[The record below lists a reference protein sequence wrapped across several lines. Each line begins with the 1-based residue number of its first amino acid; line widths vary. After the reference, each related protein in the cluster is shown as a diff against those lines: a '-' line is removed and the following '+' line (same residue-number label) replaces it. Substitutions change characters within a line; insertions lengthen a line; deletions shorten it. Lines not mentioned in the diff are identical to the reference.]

1 MAIWVISWVKLK
13 SVRAHNVMTV
23 ATWLPFWKQ
32 ENDYGKLWISWIT
45 FFFVLVWV
53 PFVRW
58 HTLTLRNLTSLCIC
72 QYSEGRSATPCKTK
86 NNVKQLT
93 MINAQWKSD
102 IFVRSLVL
110 LRSFFP
116 SFFHLFFHSLLR
128 SLAHSFIRSFVRSF
142 RQSFARSLAHS
153 LIRSFFQSI
162 VCSFARSLICLFVR
176 SFSRKLARSFVRFV
190 NHLFSRSLAHSF
202 VRSVN
207 RSFVRSLA
215 YLCACSFSRSLA
227 HSLVRSLVRSFAITS
242 HSMHMLTTFPSS
254 TRSSSSSLSVEL
266 SAGSDG
272 ILNKVDRRLC
282 KFCLLLRLTIKANE

>member
-45 FFFVLVWV
+45 FFFALVWV

-128 SLAHSFIRSFVRSF
+128 SLAHSFIRSFVRSVN
-142 RQSFARSLAHS
+142 RSL
-153 LIRSFFQSI
+153 
-162 VCSFARSLICLFVR
+162 ARSLIL
-176 SFSRKLARSFVRFV
+176 
-190 NHLFSRSLAHSF
+190 
-202 VRSVN
+202 
-207 RSFVRSLA
+207 
-215 YLCACSFSRSLA
+215 
-227 HSLVRSLVRSFAITS
+227 
-242 HSMHMLTTFPSS
+242 
-254 TRSSSSSLSVEL
+254 
-266 SAGSDG
+266 
-272 ILNKVDRRLC
+272 
-282 KFCLLLRLTIKANE
+282 

>member
-1 MAIWVISWVKLK
+1 M
-13 SVRAHNVMTV
+13 
-23 ATWLPFWKQ
+23 
-32 ENDYGKLWISWIT
+32 
-45 FFFVLVWV
+45 WV
-53 PFVRW
+53 PFVGW

-128 SLAHSFIRSFVRSF
+128 SLAHSFVRSF
-142 RQSFARSLAHS
+142 RQSF
-153 LIRSFFQSI
+153 
-162 VCSFARSLICLFVR
+162 
-176 SFSRKLARSFVRFV
+176 ARSFVRFV

-215 YLCACSFSRSLA
+215 YLCTRFVFSFARSFVSSFFSSLA
-227 HSLVRSLVRSFAITS
+227 RLLLPAIQCTCSPLSRLALGHLLLHSRLNFPQAPMEFWTRWTAGFASFACCYG
-242 HSMHMLTTFPSS
+242 LQ
-254 TRSSSSSLSVEL
+254 
-266 SAGSDG
+266 
-272 ILNKVDRRLC
+272 
-282 KFCLLLRLTIKANE
+282 

>member
-45 FFFVLVWV
+45 FFFVSVWV

-93 MINAQWKSD
+93 MINAQWKKWY
-102 IFVRSLVL
+102 IRSLVSSFAFFL
-110 LRSFFP
+110 PFVFSFVLSFVASLTRSFVY
-116 SFFHLFFHSLLR
+116 
-128 SLAHSFIRSFVRSF
+128 SFVRSF

-176 SFSRKLARSFVRFV
+176 FLVSSLARLFVSSIICF
-190 NHLFSRSLAHSF
+190 
-202 VRSVN
+202 
-207 RSFVRSLA
+207 
-215 YLCACSFSRSLA
+215 
-227 HSLVRSLVRSFAITS
+227 LVRSLTRSFVPSIVRSFA
-242 HSMHMLTTFPSS
+242 HSLICALVRFLV
-254 TRSSSSSLSVEL
+254 RSL
-266 SAGSDG
+266 
-272 ILNKVDRRLC
+272 IR
-282 KFCLLLRLTIKANE
+282 

>member
-128 SLAHSFIRSFVRSF
+128 SLAHSF
-142 RQSFARSLAHS
+142 RQSFARSLAYS

-162 VCSFARSLICLFVR
+162 VCSLARSLICLFVR

-215 YLCACSFSRSLA
+215 YLCARSFSRSLA
-227 HSLVRSLVRSFAITS
+227 HSLVRSLVRLLACYYQPFNA
-242 HSMHMLTTFPSS
+242 HAHHFP
-254 TRSSSSSLSVEL
+254 V
-266 SAGSDG
+266 
-272 ILNKVDRRLC
+272 
-282 KFCLLLRLTIKANE
+282 

>member
-32 ENDYGKLWISWIT
+32 ENDYGKLWISWIK

-128 SLAHSFIRSFVRSF
+128 SLAHSFIRSFVP
-142 RQSFARSLAHS
+142 
-153 LIRSFFQSI
+153 SI
-162 VCSFARSLICLFVR
+162 VRS
-176 SFSRKLARSFVRFV
+176 LARSFF
-190 NHLFSRSLAHSF
+190 NSF
-202 VRSVN
+202 VLSVN
-207 RSFVRSLA
+207 CLFVRSLA
-215 YLCACSFSRSLA
+215 YLF
-227 HSLVRSLVRSFAITS
+227 VRSFVFS
-242 HSMHMLTTFPSS
+242 
-254 TRSSSSSLSVEL
+254 
-266 SAGSDG
+266 
-272 ILNKVDRRLC
+272 
-282 KFCLLLRLTIKANE
+282 

>member
-1 MAIWVISWVKLK
+1 M
-13 SVRAHNVMTV
+13 
-23 ATWLPFWKQ
+23 
-32 ENDYGKLWISWIT
+32 
-45 FFFVLVWV
+45 WV

-128 SLAHSFIRSFVRSF
+128 SLAHSFVRSF
-142 RQSFARSLAHS
+142 RQSF
-153 LIRSFFQSI
+153 
-162 VCSFARSLICLFVR
+162 
-176 SFSRKLARSFVRFV
+176 ARSFVRFV

-215 YLCACSFSRSLA
+215 YLCTRFVFSFARSFVSSFFSSLA
-227 HSLVRSLVRSFAITS
+227 RLLLPAIQCTCSPLSRLTPGHLLLHSRLNFPQAPMEFWTRWTAGFASFACCYG
-242 HSMHMLTTFPSS
+242 LQ
-254 TRSSSSSLSVEL
+254 
-266 SAGSDG
+266 
-272 ILNKVDRRLC
+272 
-282 KFCLLLRLTIKANE
+282 

>member
-1 MAIWVISWVKLK
+1 M
-13 SVRAHNVMTV
+13 
-23 ATWLPFWKQ
+23 
-32 ENDYGKLWISWIT
+32 
-45 FFFVLVWV
+45 WV
-53 PFVRW
+53 PFVGW

-128 SLAHSFIRSFVRSF
+128 SLAHSFVRSF
-142 RQSFARSLAHS
+142 RQSF
-153 LIRSFFQSI
+153 
-162 VCSFARSLICLFVR
+162 
-176 SFSRKLARSFVRFV
+176 ARSFVRFV

-207 RSFVRSLA
+207 HSFVRSLA
-215 YLCACSFSRSLA
+215 YLCTRFVFSFARSFVSSFFSSLA
-227 HSLVRSLVRSFAITS
+227 RLLLPAIQCTCSPLSRLALGHLLLHSRLNFPQAPMEFWTRWTAGFASFACCYG
-242 HSMHMLTTFPSS
+242 LQ
-254 TRSSSSSLSVEL
+254 
-266 SAGSDG
+266 
-272 ILNKVDRRLC
+272 
-282 KFCLLLRLTIKANE
+282 

>member
-128 SLAHSFIRSFVRSF
+128 SLAHSFIRSFVRSVN
-142 RQSFARSLAHS
+142 RSLARSLAHS

-176 SFSRKLARSFVRFV
+176 FLVSSLARLFVSSIICF
-190 NHLFSRSLAHSF
+190 
-202 VRSVN
+202 
-207 RSFVRSLA
+207 
-215 YLCACSFSRSLA
+215 
-227 HSLVRSLVRSFAITS
+227 LVRSLTRSFVPSIVRSFA
-242 HSMHMLTTFPSS
+242 HSLICALVRFLV
-254 TRSSSSSLSVEL
+254 RSL
-266 SAGSDG
+266 
-272 ILNKVDRRLC
+272 IR
-282 KFCLLLRLTIKANE
+282 

>member
-93 MINAQWKSD
+93 MINAQWKND

-128 SLAHSFIRSFVRSF
+128 SLAHSFIRSFVPSIV
-142 RQSFARSLAHS
+142 RSLA
-153 LIRSFFQSI
+153 RSFFN
-162 VCSFARSLICLFVR
+162 SFVLSVNCLFVR
-176 SFSRKLARSFVRFV
+176 SLARLFVCSFVRFLV
-190 NHLFSRSLAHSF
+190 SSLARLF
-202 VRSVN
+202 VS
-207 RSFVRSLA
+207 SIICF
-215 YLCACSFSRSLA
+215 
-227 HSLVRSLVRSFAITS
+227 LVRSLTRSFVPSIVRSFA
-242 HSMHMLTTFPSS
+242 HSLICALVRFLV
-254 TRSSSSSLSVEL
+254 RSL
-266 SAGSDG
+266 
-272 ILNKVDRRLC
+272 IR
-282 KFCLLLRLTIKANE
+282 

>member
-13 SVRAHNVMTV
+13 SVRAHSVMTV

-45 FFFVLVWV
+45 FFFVSVWV
-53 PFVRW
+53 PFVGW

-128 SLAHSFIRSFVRSF
+128 SLAHSFVRSF
-142 RQSFARSLAHS
+142 RQSF
-153 LIRSFFQSI
+153 
-162 VCSFARSLICLFVR
+162 
-176 SFSRKLARSFVRFV
+176 ARSFVRFV

-202 VRSVN
+202 VCSVN

-215 YLCACSFSRSLA
+215 YLCTRSFSRSLA
-227 HSLVRSLVRSFAITS
+227 HSLVRSLVRLLACYYQLFNA
-242 HSMHMLTTFPSS
+242 HAHHFP
-254 TRSSSSSLSVEL
+254 V
-266 SAGSDG
+266 
-272 ILNKVDRRLC
+272 
-282 KFCLLLRLTIKANE
+282 

>member
-32 ENDYGKLWISWIT
+32 ENDYGKLWINWIT
-45 FFFVLVWV
+45 FVFVLVWV

-58 HTLTLRNLTSLCIC
+58 HILTLRNLTSLCIC

-93 MINAQWKSD
+93 MINAQWKKWY
-102 IFVRSLVL
+102 IRSLVS
-110 LRSFFP
+110 SFAFFLP
-116 SFFHLFFHSLLR
+116 FVFSFVLSFVASLTR
-128 SLAHSFIRSFVRSF
+128 SLNSFIRSFVPSIVC
-142 RQSFARSLAHS
+142 SLAHF

-215 YLCACSFSRSLA
+215 YLCARSFSRSLA
-227 HSLVRSLVRSFAITS
+227 NSLVRSLIRLLACYHQPFNVHA
-242 HSMHMLTTFPSS
+242 HHFP
-254 TRSSSSSLSVEL
+254 V
-266 SAGSDG
+266 
-272 ILNKVDRRLC
+272 
-282 KFCLLLRLTIKANE
+282 

>member
-93 MINAQWKSD
+93 MINAQWKKWYIRSLVSSFAFFLPFVFSFVLSFVASLTRSFVPS
-102 IFVRSLVL
+102 IVRSLA
-110 LRSFFP
+110 R
-116 SFFHLFFHSLLR
+116 LFFN
-128 SLAHSFIRSFVRSF
+128 SFVLSVNCL
-142 RQSFARSLAHS
+142 FARSLAY
-153 LIRSFFQSI
+153 
-162 VCSFARSLICLFVR
+162 LFVR
-176 SFSRKLARSFVRFV
+176 SFV
-190 NHLFSRSLAHSF
+190 FS
-202 VRSVN
+202 
-207 RSFVRSLA
+207 
-215 YLCACSFSRSLA
+215 
-227 HSLVRSLVRSFAITS
+227 
-242 HSMHMLTTFPSS
+242 
-254 TRSSSSSLSVEL
+254 
-266 SAGSDG
+266 
-272 ILNKVDRRLC
+272 
-282 KFCLLLRLTIKANE
+282 

>member
-45 FFFVLVWV
+45 FFFVSVWV

-93 MINAQWKSD
+93 MINAQWKKWY
-102 IFVRSLVL
+102 IRSLVSSFAFFL
-110 LRSFFP
+110 PFVFSFVLSFVASLTRSFVY
-116 SFFHLFFHSLLR
+116 SL
-128 SLAHSFIRSFVRSF
+128 VRSF

-176 SFSRKLARSFVRFV
+176 FLVSSLARLFVSSIICF
-190 NHLFSRSLAHSF
+190 
-202 VRSVN
+202 
-207 RSFVRSLA
+207 
-215 YLCACSFSRSLA
+215 
-227 HSLVRSLVRSFAITS
+227 LVRSLTRSFVPSIVRSFA
-242 HSMHMLTTFPSS
+242 HSLICALVRFLV
-254 TRSSSSSLSVEL
+254 RSL
-266 SAGSDG
+266 
-272 ILNKVDRRLC
+272 IR
-282 KFCLLLRLTIKANE
+282 

>member
-93 MINAQWKSD
+93 MINAQWKND

-128 SLAHSFIRSFVRSF
+128 SLAHSFVRSF
-142 RQSFARSLAHS
+142 RQSF
-153 LIRSFFQSI
+153 
-162 VCSFARSLICLFVR
+162 
-176 SFSRKLARSFVRFV
+176 ARSFVRFV

-202 VRSVN
+202 VCSVN

-215 YLCACSFSRSLA
+215 YLCTRSFSRSLA
-227 HSLVRSLVRSFAITS
+227 HSLVRSLVRLLACYYQLFNA
-242 HSMHMLTTFPSS
+242 HAHHFP
-254 TRSSSSSLSVEL
+254 V
-266 SAGSDG
+266 
-272 ILNKVDRRLC
+272 
-282 KFCLLLRLTIKANE
+282 

>member
-13 SVRAHNVMTV
+13 SVRAHSVMTV

-45 FFFVLVWV
+45 FFFVSVWV
-53 PFVRW
+53 PFVGW

-86 NNVKQLT
+86 SNVKQLT

-128 SLAHSFIRSFVRSF
+128 SLAHSFVRSF
-142 RQSFARSLAHS
+142 RQSF
-153 LIRSFFQSI
+153 
-162 VCSFARSLICLFVR
+162 
-176 SFSRKLARSFVRFV
+176 ARSFVRFV

-215 YLCACSFSRSLA
+215 YLCTRSFSRSLA
-227 HSLVRSLVRSFAITS
+227 HSLVRSLVRLLACYYQLFNA
-242 HSMHMLTTFPSS
+242 HAHHFP
-254 TRSSSSSLSVEL
+254 V
-266 SAGSDG
+266 
-272 ILNKVDRRLC
+272 
-282 KFCLLLRLTIKANE
+282 

>member
-32 ENDYGKLWISWIT
+32 ENDYGKLWINWIT
-45 FFFVLVWV
+45 FVFVLVWV

-58 HTLTLRNLTSLCIC
+58 HILTLRNLTSLCIC

-93 MINAQWKSD
+93 MINAQWKND

-128 SLAHSFIRSFVRSF
+128 SLAHSFIRSFVP
-142 RQSFARSLAHS
+142 
-153 LIRSFFQSI
+153 SI
-162 VCSFARSLICLFVR
+162 VRS
-176 SFSRKLARSFVRFV
+176 LARSFF
-190 NHLFSRSLAHSF
+190 NSF
-202 VRSVN
+202 VLSVN
-207 RSFVRSLA
+207 CLFVRSLA
-215 YLCACSFSRSLA
+215 YLF
-227 HSLVRSLVRSFAITS
+227 VRSFVFS
-242 HSMHMLTTFPSS
+242 
-254 TRSSSSSLSVEL
+254 
-266 SAGSDG
+266 
-272 ILNKVDRRLC
+272 
-282 KFCLLLRLTIKANE
+282 

>member
-1 MAIWVISWVKLK
+1 MAIWIISWVKLK

-116 SFFHLFFHSLLR
+116 SFFHLVFHSLLH
-128 SLAHSFIRSFVRSF
+128 SLAHSFIRSF

-215 YLCACSFSRSLA
+215 YLCARSFSRSLA
-227 HSLVRSLVRSFAITS
+227 HSLVRSL
-242 HSMHMLTTFPSS
+242 
-254 TRSSSSSLSVEL
+254 
-266 SAGSDG
+266 
-272 ILNKVDRRLC
+272 
-282 KFCLLLRLTIKANE
+282 LRLLAYYYQPFNAHAHHFPV

>member
-45 FFFVLVWV
+45 FFFVSVWV

-93 MINAQWKSD
+93 MINAQWKND

-128 SLAHSFIRSFVRSF
+128 SLAHSFIRSFVP
-142 RQSFARSLAHS
+142 
-153 LIRSFFQSI
+153 SI
-162 VCSFARSLICLFVR
+162 VRS
-176 SFSRKLARSFVRFV
+176 LARSFF
-190 NHLFSRSLAHSF
+190 NSF
-202 VRSVN
+202 VLSVN
-207 RSFVRSLA
+207 CLFVRSLA
-215 YLCACSFSRSLA
+215 YLF
-227 HSLVRSLVRSFAITS
+227 VRSFVFS
-242 HSMHMLTTFPSS
+242 
-254 TRSSSSSLSVEL
+254 
-266 SAGSDG
+266 
-272 ILNKVDRRLC
+272 
-282 KFCLLLRLTIKANE
+282 

>member
-45 FFFVLVWV
+45 FFFVSVWV
-53 PFVRW
+53 PFVGW

-86 NNVKQLT
+86 SNVKQLT

-128 SLAHSFIRSFVRSF
+128 SLAHSFVRSF
-142 RQSFARSLAHS
+142 RQSF
-153 LIRSFFQSI
+153 
-162 VCSFARSLICLFVR
+162 
-176 SFSRKLARSFVRFV
+176 ARSFVRFV

-215 YLCACSFSRSLA
+215 YLCTRSFSRSLA
-227 HSLVRSLVRSFAITS
+227 HSLVRSLVRLLACYYQLFNA
-242 HSMHMLTTFPSS
+242 HAHHFP
-254 TRSSSSSLSVEL
+254 V
-266 SAGSDG
+266 
-272 ILNKVDRRLC
+272 
-282 KFCLLLRLTIKANE
+282 

>member
-13 SVRAHNVMTV
+13 SVRAHSVMTV

-45 FFFVLVWV
+45 FFFVSVWV
-53 PFVRW
+53 PFVGW

-93 MINAQWKSD
+93 MINAQWKKWY
-102 IFVRSLVL
+102 IRSLVSSFAFFLPFVFSFVLSFVAL
-110 LRSFFP
+110 LTRSFVY
-116 SFFHLFFHSLLR
+116 
-128 SLAHSFIRSFVRSF
+128 SFVRSF
-142 RQSFARSLAHS
+142 RQSF
-153 LIRSFFQSI
+153 
-162 VCSFARSLICLFVR
+162 
-176 SFSRKLARSFVRFV
+176 ARSFVRFV

-215 YLCACSFSRSLA
+215 YLCTRFVFSFARSFVSSFFSSLA
-227 HSLVRSLVRSFAITS
+227 RLLLPAIQCTCSPLSRLALGHLLLHSRLNFPQAPMEFWTRWTAGFASFACCYG
-242 HSMHMLTTFPSS
+242 LQ
-254 TRSSSSSLSVEL
+254 
-266 SAGSDG
+266 
-272 ILNKVDRRLC
+272 
-282 KFCLLLRLTIKANE
+282 

>member
-128 SLAHSFIRSFVRSF
+128 SLAHSFVRSF

-215 YLCACSFSRSLA
+215 YLCARSFSRSLA
-227 HSLVRSLVRSFAITS
+227 HSLVRSLVRLLACYYQPFNA
-242 HSMHMLTTFPSS
+242 HAHHFP
-254 TRSSSSSLSVEL
+254 V
-266 SAGSDG
+266 
-272 ILNKVDRRLC
+272 
-282 KFCLLLRLTIKANE
+282 

>member
-45 FFFVLVWV
+45 FFFVSVWV
-53 PFVRW
+53 PFVGW

-128 SLAHSFIRSFVRSF
+128 SLAHSFVRSF
-142 RQSFARSLAHS
+142 RQSFARS
-153 LIRSFFQSI
+153 
-162 VCSFARSLICLFVR
+162 
-176 SFSRKLARSFVRFV
+176 FVRFV
-190 NHLFSRSLAHSF
+190 NQLFSRSLAHSF

-215 YLCACSFSRSLA
+215 YLCTRSFSRSLA
-227 HSLVRSLVRSFAITS
+227 HSLVRSLVRLLACYYQLFNA
-242 HSMHMLTTFPSS
+242 HAHHFP
-254 TRSSSSSLSVEL
+254 V
-266 SAGSDG
+266 
-272 ILNKVDRRLC
+272 
-282 KFCLLLRLTIKANE
+282 

>member
-45 FFFVLVWV
+45 FFFVSVWV

-128 SLAHSFIRSFVRSF
+128 SLAHSF
-142 RQSFARSLAHS
+142 RQSFARSLAYS

-162 VCSFARSLICLFVR
+162 VCSLARSLICLFVR

-215 YLCACSFSRSLA
+215 YLCTRSFSRSLA
-227 HSLVRSLVRSFAITS
+227 HSLVRSLVRLLACYYQPFNA
-242 HSMHMLTTFPSS
+242 HAHHFP
-254 TRSSSSSLSVEL
+254 V
-266 SAGSDG
+266 
-272 ILNKVDRRLC
+272 
-282 KFCLLLRLTIKANE
+282 

>member
-1 MAIWVISWVKLK
+1 M
-13 SVRAHNVMTV
+13 
-23 ATWLPFWKQ
+23 
-32 ENDYGKLWISWIT
+32 
-45 FFFVLVWV
+45 WV

-86 NNVKQLT
+86 SNVKQLT

-128 SLAHSFIRSFVRSF
+128 SLAHSFVRSF
-142 RQSFARSLAHS
+142 RQSF
-153 LIRSFFQSI
+153 
-162 VCSFARSLICLFVR
+162 
-176 SFSRKLARSFVRFV
+176 ARSFVRFV

-215 YLCACSFSRSLA
+215 YLCTRFVFSFARSFVSSFFSSLA
-227 HSLVRSLVRSFAITS
+227 RLLLPAIQCTCSPLSRLALGHLLLHSRLNFPQAPMEFWTRWTAGFASFACCYG
-242 HSMHMLTTFPSS
+242 LQ
-254 TRSSSSSLSVEL
+254 
-266 SAGSDG
+266 
-272 ILNKVDRRLC
+272 
-282 KFCLLLRLTIKANE
+282 

>member
-45 FFFVLVWV
+45 FFFVSVWV
-53 PFVRW
+53 PFVGW

-93 MINAQWKSD
+93 MINAQWKND

-128 SLAHSFIRSFVRSF
+128 SLAHSFIRSFVP
-142 RQSFARSLAHS
+142 
-153 LIRSFFQSI
+153 SI
-162 VCSFARSLICLFVR
+162 VRS
-176 SFSRKLARSFVRFV
+176 LARSFF
-190 NHLFSRSLAHSF
+190 NSF
-202 VRSVN
+202 VLSVN
-207 RSFVRSLA
+207 CLFVRSLA
-215 YLCACSFSRSLA
+215 YLF
-227 HSLVRSLVRSFAITS
+227 VRSFVFS
-242 HSMHMLTTFPSS
+242 
-254 TRSSSSSLSVEL
+254 
-266 SAGSDG
+266 
-272 ILNKVDRRLC
+272 
-282 KFCLLLRLTIKANE
+282 

>member
-13 SVRAHNVMTV
+13 SVRAHSVMTV

-45 FFFVLVWV
+45 FFFVSVWV
-53 PFVRW
+53 PFVGW

-93 MINAQWKSD
+93 MINAQWKND

-128 SLAHSFIRSFVRSF
+128 SLAHSFIRSFVP
-142 RQSFARSLAHS
+142 
-153 LIRSFFQSI
+153 SI
-162 VCSFARSLICLFVR
+162 VRS
-176 SFSRKLARSFVRFV
+176 LARSFF
-190 NHLFSRSLAHSF
+190 NSF
-202 VRSVN
+202 VLSVN
-207 RSFVRSLA
+207 CLFVRSLA
-215 YLCACSFSRSLA
+215 YLF
-227 HSLVRSLVRSFAITS
+227 VRSFVFS
-242 HSMHMLTTFPSS
+242 
-254 TRSSSSSLSVEL
+254 
-266 SAGSDG
+266 
-272 ILNKVDRRLC
+272 
-282 KFCLLLRLTIKANE
+282 

>member
-45 FFFVLVWV
+45 FFFVSVWV
-53 PFVRW
+53 PFVGW

-93 MINAQWKSD
+93 MINAQWKKWY
-102 IFVRSLVL
+102 IRSLVSSFAFFL
-110 LRSFFP
+110 PFVFSFVLSFVASLTRSFVY
-116 SFFHLFFHSLLR
+116 SL
-128 SLAHSFIRSFVRSF
+128 VRSF

-207 RSFVRSLA
+207 HSFVRSLA
-215 YLCACSFSRSLA
+215 YLCARSFSRSLA
-227 HSLVRSLVRSFAITS
+227 HSLVRSLVRLLAYYYQPFNA
-242 HSMHMLTTFPSS
+242 HAHHFP
-254 TRSSSSSLSVEL
+254 V
-266 SAGSDG
+266 
-272 ILNKVDRRLC
+272 
-282 KFCLLLRLTIKANE
+282 

>member
-116 SFFHLFFHSLLR
+116 SFFHLFFHSLLH
-128 SLAHSFIRSFVRSF
+128 SLAHSFVRSF

-162 VCSFARSLICLFVR
+162 VCSFAGSLICLFVR

-215 YLCACSFSRSLA
+215 YLCARSFSRSLA
-227 HSLVRSLVRSFAITS
+227 HSLVRSLVRLLAYYYQPFNA
-242 HSMHMLTTFPSS
+242 HAHHFP
-254 TRSSSSSLSVEL
+254 V
-266 SAGSDG
+266 
-272 ILNKVDRRLC
+272 
-282 KFCLLLRLTIKANE
+282 

>member
-58 HTLTLRNLTSLCIC
+58 HILTLRNLTSLCIC

-93 MINAQWKSD
+93 MINAQWKKWY
-102 IFVRSLVL
+102 IRSLVSSFAFFL
-110 LRSFFP
+110 PFVFSFVLSFVASLTRSFVY
-116 SFFHLFFHSLLR
+116 
-128 SLAHSFIRSFVRSF
+128 SFVRSF
-142 RQSFARSLAHS
+142 VPSIVRSLAHS

-176 SFSRKLARSFVRFV
+176 FLVSSLARLFVSSIICF
-190 NHLFSRSLAHSF
+190 
-202 VRSVN
+202 
-207 RSFVRSLA
+207 
-215 YLCACSFSRSLA
+215 
-227 HSLVRSLVRSFAITS
+227 LVRSLTRSFVPSIIRSFA
-242 HSMHMLTTFPSS
+242 HSLICALVRFLV
-254 TRSSSSSLSVEL
+254 RSL
-266 SAGSDG
+266 
-272 ILNKVDRRLC
+272 IR
-282 KFCLLLRLTIKANE
+282 

>member
-58 HTLTLRNLTSLCIC
+58 HILTLRNLTSLCIC

-93 MINAQWKSD
+93 MINAQWKKWY
-102 IFVRSLVL
+102 IRSLVSSFTFFL
-110 LRSFFP
+110 PFVFSFVLSFVATLTRSFVY
-116 SFFHLFFHSLLR
+116 
-128 SLAHSFIRSFVRSF
+128 SFVRSF
-142 RQSFARSLAHS
+142 NRSLAPSLAHS

-162 VCSFARSLICLFVR
+162 VCSFVRSLTYLFVR
-176 SFSRKLARSFVRFV
+176 SFVFSYARSFVRSV
-190 NHLFSRSLAHSF
+190 NHSVSRSLAHSF

-207 RSFVRSLA
+207 RSFVRSLT
-215 YLCACSFSRSLA
+215 YLFVRSFSRSLT
-227 HSLVRSLVRSFAITS
+227 HSLVRALVRLLACYHQPFNA
-242 HSMHMLTTFPSS
+242 HAHHFP
-254 TRSSSSSLSVEL
+254 V
-266 SAGSDG
+266 
-272 ILNKVDRRLC
+272 
-282 KFCLLLRLTIKANE
+282 